1 MSSYNVTQ
9 IVGKTLIAK
18 KSVPLKRIASD
29 SAPTVFTVSP
39 GDTVG
44 VVDSYLMPGNDRSN
58 IYWSF
63 YDDQNKIYYAP
74 HDVGRFDVKE
84 LQNQGALTLEQQQQ
98 QQAEANMSTADKAF
112 RLIKNIAFLTAG
124 AYIVKSLIDKK

>member
-9 IVGKTLIAK
+9 IIGKTLIAK

-29 SAPTVFTVSP
+29 SAPTVFTVNP

-98 QQAEANMSTADKAF
+98 QQAEANMSTTDKVF
-112 RLIKNIAFLTAG
+112 RLIKNIAFLAAG
-124 AYIVKSLIDKK
+124 AYIVKTLIDKK